1 MDSHDDAAVRIADGS
16 VVARRGGHGGG
27 PHCAGGGGRAALR
40 GWNGEELASKYFALK
55 SKLEDFLTCRE
66 CERADDIA
74 DCARRKGDGDAF
86 DTSFTAVAPVDGCAE
101 DTEDALEA
109 ADVALSI
116 H

>member
-1 MDSHDDAAVRIADGS
+1 MY
-16 VVARRGGHGGG
+16 G
-27 PHCAGGGGRAALR
+27 PLQR
-40 GWNGEELASKYFALK
+40 
-55 SKLEDFLTCRE
+55 KLNSYLTCRE

-74 DCARRKGDGDAF
+74 DCARLKGDGDAF
-86 DTSFTAVAPVDGCAE
+86 ETSFAVAAAVDGCAE